1 MGEVSKPSDIL
12 GKKKPRIP
20 DLPSTSVIVTPGELA
35 RLIEEVRS
43 IKLEIHRIKEAL
55 KRQGIEV

>member
-1 MGEVSKPSDIL
+1 MGEVTKPGDIL
-12 GKKKPRIP
+12 GRRHPSVP

-43 IKLEIHRIKEAL
+43 IKLEINRIKEAL
-55 KRQGIEV
+55 KKQGIEV

>member
-1 MGEVSKPSDIL
+1 MGEVT
-12 GKKKPRIP
+12 KPRDIFGRKQPGIP
-20 DLPSTSVIVTPGELA
+20 DLPSTSIIVTPEDLA

-43 IKLEIHRIKEAL
+43 IKLEIQRIKQAL

>member
-1 MGEVSKPSDIL
+1 MGEVTKPGDVL
-12 GKKKPRIP
+12 GRKHPSIP
-20 DLPSTSVIVTPGELA
+20 DLPSTSVIVTPGDLA

-43 IKLEIHRIKEAL
+43 IKLEIQRIKQAL

>member
-1 MGEVSKPSDIL
+1 MGEVTKPGDIF
-12 GKKKPRIP
+12 GRKHPSVP

-43 IKLEIHRIKEAL
+43 IKLEINRIKEAL
-55 KRQGIEV
+55 KKQGIEV